1 MATSVLVPVSL
12 PSFACHQEARFLL
25 PVITPL
31 IVVVASYL
39 HYTRSIH
46 SAYVLPFSSC
56 TSLVSKKTLTTWL
69 VFMCDVFGFL
79 HGVFKTLS
87 YLSRL
92 LQQQHFLVPLPTHCL
107 LEYCYTASPHMVSS
121 DKSKHSPVVVH
132 NIGCVD
138 YFTAKEIFGST
149 RNGET
154 NVVNLWLLRP
164 DIDHST
170 VGKDSVLRKQF
181 FPHVGTKNLYVTL
194 RQLSM
199 FDGDTFKF
207 II

>member
-1 MATSVLVPVSL
+1 MKLKMATSVLVPVSL
-12 PSFACHQEARFLL
+12 PSFVCHQEARFLL

-31 IVVVASYL
+31 IVVVTPYL

-46 SAYVLPFSSC
+46 SAYVPPFSSC
-56 TSLVSKKTLTTWL
+56 TSLVSKKILTTWL
-69 VFMCDVFGFL
+69 IFNVICATFFGFL
-79 HGVFKTLS
+79 HQGGVFKSLS

-92 LQQQHFLVPLPTHCL
+92 LQQQHFLVLVPTHCL
-107 LEYCYTASPHMVSS
+107 LEYCYTTSPRMLSS

-138 YFTAKEIFGST
+138 YFTVEEIFGST

-154 NVVNLWLLRP
+154 GVVNVWLLRP

-181 FPHVGTKNLYVTL
+181 FPHVGTKN
-194 RQLSM
+194 
-199 FDGDTFKF
+199 
-207 II
+207 